1 MLFTL
6 WRSVSIQHLFP
17 APNNLTR
24 LKGKAAGQFLQCW
37 FIRTRFYSAFISI
50 FFEYRIK
57 GLFFFPFDILK
68 KSFHCALLLRSHFSF
83 LSSLIHK
90 MPGLFFGAA
99 GSSLLF
105 GLFSSCGEPGLL
117 SSCSEPGLLSSC
129 SGARASHCS
138 GLSYCGAWALGHV
151 GSVGVTCRLYS
162 MGFSSCSFQALE
174 HRINWTLEHRINS
187 CGARA

>member
-37 FIRTRFYSAFISI
+37 FIR
-50 FFEYRIK
+50 K
-57 GLFFFPFDILK
+57 GSTLLSFLFSLNTEFNGCFFFF
-68 KSFHCALLLRSHFSF
+68 LLTFWRSHFSF

-105 GLFSSCGEPGLL
+105 GLFSSCG
-117 SSCSEPGLLSSC
+117 EPGLLSSC

-174 HRINWTLEHRINS
+174 HRINS

>member
-37 FIRTRFYSAFISI
+37 FIR
-50 FFEYRIK
+50 K
-57 GLFFFPFDILK
+57 GSTLLSFLFSLNTEFNGCFFFFPFDILK

-105 GLFSSCGEPGLL
+105 GLFSSCG
-117 SSCSEPGLLSSC
+117 EPGLLSSC